1 MYRIGLK
8 ENARNSLKS
17 KGHKPHRGS
26 RNPLKEPWDILRG
39 KCVFKNS
46 AELKSD
52 LLDSTLSHWAPNCAT
67 FSRAREIPIR
77 GVKSAP
83 RPIRSES
90 SPRGIPEEVTR
101 MSKKA
106 RTRLELDTS
115 MADMA
120 ALECADAHRQG
131 KGFTLEHPGRSIAL
145 ELPSWKALREMAGVR
160 EINYHTCMFKGSRRK
175 KYQVLITNKDE
186 FNSMGKLCKGSQF
199 CCRTGERHLKW
210 RPSP

>member
-1 MYRIGLK
+1 
-8 ENARNSLKS
+8 
-17 KGHKPHRGS
+17 
-26 RNPLKEPWDILRG
+26 
-39 KCVFKNS
+39 
-46 AELKSD
+46 
-52 LLDSTLSHWAPNCAT
+52 
-67 FSRAREIPIR
+67 
-77 GVKSAP
+77 
-83 RPIRSES
+83 
-90 SPRGIPEEVTR
+90 